1 MNNLF
6 LPPQPTR
13 RIIFFT
19 VLYVKLINVIYLQAT
34 HEGPSGPEDFAQEL
48 KKFNFADES
57 ATENHHGTIDKLRVS
72 LSTNGLG

>member
-1 MNNLF
+1 MLILLLLLSVNL
-6 LPPQPTR
+6 
-13 RIIFFT
+13 IES
-19 VLYVKLINVIYLQAT
+19 LQAT
-34 HEGPSGPEDFAQEL
+34 HEGPSGPEDFVQEL